1 MLPDNRIRSVVVS
14 ATEERRIVTGLIVST
29 EFCNEIVPK
38 LYLEYLT
45 NSYLRKVA
53 DWCVNFYEH
62 YGTAP
67 LKHIKDIY
75 EDNIP
80 KLDAVEGELI
90 KKLLISLSDQYDDA
104 SSLNVEY
111 LIESSINYFRKRELE
126 IHQNN
131 ITVLLNDGKIDEAEE
146 EVARFQAVS
155 LDLDDSLYL
164 DLGNEEQRKELYE
177 KYEKKQKDFF
187 KMPGDFGDFIGVIK
201 QGDVVG
207 IVAPAKK
214 GKTISGDSLV
224 YMTDGT
230 TRTIKEVVEHKLN
243 GVLCFDSTSM
253 SIVDGNVSDWI
264 FSGVKK
270 EYKIT
275 LKNGESIKTAITH
288 PFYTPDGWKPLGDIQ
303 AGDFVAIAKNIHVG
317 KTFLPEH
324 IVKVLAYLIADGH
337 LKDKLI
343 GFSKKDDTIRADFK
357 SCLDKLGNTYWETDT
372 SIHPHKGAVRKLLLS
387 TGLLNHTSADKF
399 IPECIMKAD
408 DKTVALFLRTLFTCD
423 GSIWLNK
430 TRPCIDYCSKSKRL
444 IQDILMC
451 MRRFGI
457 IWRNS
462 IKVVNGETYYFITL
476 TSGKSVCAFIDN
488 IGFLFSKM
496 DKARNWASLCKNKR
510 DYISVV
516 PYRFVRDAVLSAE
529 VEGIHIKYNET
540 FNQAYRQKKHL
551 SLYTF
556 EKVFGDKDILHTD
569 IAWVQIDSIEETG
582 NCVDMYDL
590 TVDGHHSFIANG
602 FILHNSFLLNDFMKH
617 LIIQKRKVVKFAIE
631 MTDIEELIRFDK
643 MFFPVLDKIDN
654 ANPEEEIKTE
664 KVSMIPCFDCLHNQ
678 TGECVD
684 RLSTI
689 IVRDYGAPDFEYKEG
704 HTVCTKCRG
713 TEESDRF
720 IAVPYIQPITR
731 KSLESHTMITEMRK
745 FSSMLSKYSKIVVRP
760 KYSLSYDLLMYD
772 LDVLYKKFNFIPQ
785 AILLD
790 YVDIMTLDTKYT
802 DYRIEDEK
810 WKTLQKLAAASKCAV
825 ITATQ
830 SNRAGAEAV
839 TLKQTD
845 QGGFYGKGRHVNL
858 MLSINQTPDEKQNGI
873 YRVGILDG
881 RSVRTNP
888 EDFCYILQ
896 DLKTGQMHLDSYW
909 PNKNVYF

>member
-1 MLPDNRIRSVVVS
+1 MNDPRMLPDNRIRSVVVS
-14 ATEERRIVTGLIVST
+14 ATEERRTVTGLIVST

-177 KYEKKQKDFF
+177 KYEKKQRDFF

-214 GKTISGDSLV
+214 GK
-224 YMTDGT
+224 
-230 TRTIKEVVEHKLN
+230 
-243 GVLCFDSTSM
+243 
-253 SIVDGNVSDWI
+253 
-264 FSGVKK
+264 
-270 EYKIT
+270 
-275 LKNGESIKTAITH
+275 
-288 PFYTPDGWKPLGDIQ
+288 
-303 AGDFVAIAKNIHVG
+303 
-317 KTFLPEH
+317 
-324 IVKVLAYLIADGH
+324 
-337 LKDKLI
+337 
-343 GFSKKDDTIRADFK
+343 
-357 SCLDKLGNTYWETDT
+357 
-372 SIHPHKGAVRKLLLS
+372 
-387 TGLLNHTSADKF
+387 
-399 IPECIMKAD
+399 
-408 DKTVALFLRTLFTCD
+408 
-423 GSIWLNK
+423 
-430 TRPCIDYCSKSKRL
+430 
-444 IQDILMC
+444 
-451 MRRFGI
+451 
-457 IWRNS
+457 
-462 IKVVNGETYYFITL
+462 
-476 TSGKSVCAFIDN
+476 
-488 IGFLFSKM
+488 
-496 DKARNWASLCKNKR
+496 
-510 DYISVV
+510 
-516 PYRFVRDAVLSAE
+516 
-529 VEGIHIKYNET
+529 
-540 FNQAYRQKKHL
+540 
-551 SLYTF
+551 
-556 EKVFGDKDILHTD
+556 
-569 IAWVQIDSIEETG
+569 
-582 NCVDMYDL
+582 
-590 TVDGHHSFIANG
+590 
-602 FILHNSFLLNDFMKH
+602 SFLLNDFMKH

-704 HTVCTKCRG
+704 HTICTKCRG

-785 AILLD
+785 AILFLCG
-790 YVDIMTLDTKYT
+790 YY
-802 DYRIEDEK
+802 
-810 WKTLQKLAAASKCAV
+810 
-825 ITATQ
+825 
-830 SNRAGAEAV
+830 
-839 TLKQTD
+839 
-845 QGGFYGKGRHVNL
+845 
-858 MLSINQTPDEKQNGI
+858 
-873 YRVGILDG
+873 
-881 RSVRTNP
+881 
-888 EDFCYILQ
+888 
-896 DLKTGQMHLDSYW
+896 DS
-909 PNKNVYF
+909 